1 MRIGIVGLGKM
12 GNAIAHNL
20 LARGYAVSVWNR
32 TPHHADELIAK
43 GAVELP
49 SIQALV
55 DGVDT
60 VIVMLWG
67 DDAAREVSLG
77 EVIPSARAGQL
88 VIEMSTLSPD
98 MYATLESAALK
109 RGVAFLASPVLGST
123 PVAQAGSL
131 TVLPGGEK
139 ATFERARSLFE
150 SLGSTVIYTGS
161 VRASGF
167 LKLANNEILAVFA
180 ETLAELLRLCAHA
193 GVDRG
198 VAVDLLTGTFQ
209 RVVATKTEQL
219 RNADTEAR
227 FSLDALVKDLELAH
241 GSAHSLDV
249 SMPVLDTV
257 LPEMQA
263 AVERGLGEKDFIA
276 VALQ

>member
-1 MRIGIVGLGKM
+1 MRVGIVGLGKM
-12 GNAIAHNL
+12 GSAMAQNL

-32 TPHHADELIAK
+32 TPHHAEELIAK
-43 GAVELP
+43 GAVESP

-67 DDAAREVSLG
+67 DDVAREVSLG
-77 EVIPSARAGQL
+77 EVIPAARPDQL
-88 VIEMSTLSPD
+88 VIETSTLSPD

-109 RGVAFLASPVLGST
+109 RGVAFLAAPVLGST
-123 PVAQAGSL
+123 PVAQQGAL
-131 TVLPGGEK
+131 TILPGGEQ
-139 ATFERARSLFE
+139 ATFERARPLLE

-167 LKLANNEILAVFA
+167 LKLANNEVLAVFA

-193 GVDRG
+193 GVDRR

-209 RVVATKTEQL
+209 RAATSKTEQL
-219 RNADTEAR
+219 RSADAEPR

-241 GSAHSLDV
+241 RSAHLLDL
-249 SMPVLDTV
+249 SMPVLDAV